1 MGVRAAAC
9 GPRHFGRAAPPRAP
23 ARAAPLMLDPTPC
36 TGTLVAFDKHCNL
49 VLRDV
54 EEEYTVLLR
63 GERGGRSA
71 PRQERRRR
79 SLGQLLV
86 HGSSVVL
93 VTRAADA
100 PPRQA

>member
-1 MGVRAAAC
+1 
-9 GPRHFGRAAPPRAP
+9 
-23 ARAAPLMLDPTPC
+23 MLDPTPC